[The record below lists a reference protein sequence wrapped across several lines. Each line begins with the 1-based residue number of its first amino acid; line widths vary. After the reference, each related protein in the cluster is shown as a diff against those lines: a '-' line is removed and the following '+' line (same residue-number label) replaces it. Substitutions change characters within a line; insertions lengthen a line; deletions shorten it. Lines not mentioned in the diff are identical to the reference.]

1 MTLNL
6 SKHWKVLTGE
16 STKEQFQL
24 MIKIILTTM
33 ILATFFTFI
42 QFKQETEAKIDELQI
57 YNEELT
63 DHVHLLE
70 SLMLHSKEE
79 LTVLQGDLNALSDS
93 VMNINNY
100 TEEEIQIKMQEIIQK
115 NIESLEGK

>member
-16 STKEQFQL
+16 STKEQFKL

-33 ILATFFTFI
+33 IVMTFIGFI
-42 QFKQETEAKIDELQI
+42 QFREETEAKIDELQI